1 MSFDQFVE
9 LHAALL
15 VKHARAHA
23 AHTPDS
29 LAPEDL
35 VAELARVLEGVES
48 SGVDLFAIP
57 SPDGYLR
64 AAMPLVGRR
73 AKRRRTLLEQITSG
87 DDVDAVS
94 ADLAALEAELPPAP
108 APTSAAARDA
118 RARLDAVHAGLSPRD
133 ALAFALCFEDDRQLE
148 GAASALTTATE
159 DLAASRARALTLV
172 RELRTFGE
180 SARHASDEE
189 LGQLLT
195 TLAREAADPAC
206 SPKHL
211 DDPLIAL
218 VRSGDPSDDLAD
230 AVSHV
235 AKCVDCRARVAE
247 GEATHRAVVVMA
259 IDAGANATAAFLA
272 KAAEGS
278 HARLVDRGGGRYTAV
293 LEADNLS
300 DFKAKLTAGGVARVA
315 VAGQVELP
323 IARRRAASLVD
334 PTEAGGTDGAELKAW
349 SDIAKVQVARPPAR
363 PPTADGPASRPHV
376 GVVLAALAALAA
388 LAIGVAVLASH

>member
-23 AHTPDS
+23 ARTPDS
-29 LAPEDL
+29 LPPEDL
-35 VAELARVLEGVES
+35 VAELTRVLEAVET

-57 SPDGYLR
+57 SPDAYLR

-87 DDVDAVS
+87 DDVEAVG
-94 ADLAALEAELPPAP
+94 ADLAALEAELPAPPA
-108 APTSAAARDA
+108 APTEAARDA
-118 RARLDAVHAGLSPRD
+118 RARLDALHAGLSPRD

-148 GAASALTTATE
+148 GAAGALTTATE
-159 DLAASRARALTLV
+159 DLVACRARALSLA
-172 RELRTFGE
+172 RELRTFGDE
-180 SARHASDEE
+180 GRHASDEE
-189 LGQLLT
+189 LCALLAA
-195 TLAREAADPAC
+195 LAREAADPAC
-206 SPKHL
+206 SNKHL
-211 DDPLIAL
+211 DDPLVAL
-218 VRSGDPSDDLAD
+218 IRGGDPSEDLAD

-247 GEATHRAVVVMA
+247 GEATQRAVVVMA
-259 IDAGANATAAFLA
+259 IDAGDGAKGAFLA
-272 KAAEGS
+272 KAAEES
-278 HARLVDRGGGRYTAV
+278 HARLVDRGGGRFTAV
-293 LEADNLS
+293 LEADNLTE
-300 DFKAKLTAGGVARVA
+300 FKAKLTAGGVARVA

-349 SDIAKVQVARPPAR
+349 SDIAKVRVGRAPAAEQ
-363 PPTADGPASRPHV
+363 PTRRGL
-376 GVVLAALAALAA
+376 GLVLAALAALAA